1 MGSTATEA
9 VDIARSYYNSEDA
22 DTFYSSVWGG
32 EDIHIGIYHT
42 ESDPIQEASRRTQK
56 RMASKLDRLKPGSR
70 VIDLG
75 SGYGGA
81 ARYLART
88 TGCHVVAL
96 NLSEV
101 ENQKARELNNQQ
113 GLDDRIVVVDG
124 NFEELPYE
132 DSSFDIVW
140 SQDAF
145 LHSPDREQV
154 IREAS
159 RVLKQGG
166 EFVFTDPMQSDEC
179 PEGVLEPILQRIHL
193 ESMASPAYYRE
204 KAELHGFRDVE
215 FDEMTIH
222 LERHYMAVLSS
233 TESME
238 ETLRETVSQ
247 EYLDGMKEGLQ
258 HWIEGAEKN
267 YLAWG
272 VFLFHKS
279 L

>member
-1 MGSTATEA
+1 MSSAAEEA
-9 VDIARSYYNSEDA
+9 VDIARSYYNSKDA
-22 DTFYSSVWGG
+22 DTFYSTVWGG

-42 ESDPIQEASRRTQK
+42 ESDPIREASRRTQK
-56 RMASKLDRLKPGSR
+56 RMAGKLDLLKPGAK

-81 ARYLART
+81 ARFLARST
-88 TGCHVVAL
+88 DCHIVAL

-101 ENQKARELNNQQ
+101 ENQKARELNAVE
-113 GLDDRIVVVDG
+113 GLDSQIDVVDG

-132 DSSFDIVW
+132 DQSFDIVW

-154 IREAS
+154 LREAS
-159 RVLKQGG
+159 RVLKSGG
-166 EFVFTDPMQSDEC
+166 EFVFTDPMQSDDC
-179 PEGVLEPILQRIHL
+179 PEGVLDPILKRIHL

-204 KAELHGFRDVE
+204 KAELYGFRDVE

-222 LERHYMAVLSS
+222 LKRHYSAVLS
-233 TESME
+233 TMQSME
-238 ETLRETVSQ
+238 ETLRENVSQ
-247 EYLDGMKEGLQ
+247 EYLDGMKEGLT

-279 L
+279 H